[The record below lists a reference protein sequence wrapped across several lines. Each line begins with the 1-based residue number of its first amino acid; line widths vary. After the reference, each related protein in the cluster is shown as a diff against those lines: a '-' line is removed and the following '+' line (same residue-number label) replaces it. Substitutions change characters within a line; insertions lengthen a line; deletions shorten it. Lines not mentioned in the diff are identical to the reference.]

1 MVFYVVFSGN
11 DFPNDTQMIRDC
23 GNVEHTDRNIINTH
37 PLNSRQVLN
46 SELNAPPNV
55 AALKPTIPTTI
66 DGLIEYIAKNGDS
79 YEEKIIDEIEQMN
92 ERSLFR

>member
-11 DFPNDTQMIRDC
+11 DYQSESQMSRDC
-23 GNVEHTDRNIINTH
+23 GNIEQMDPNLINTH
-37 PLNSRQVLN
+37 PSNSRQA
-46 SELNAPPNV
+46 LNAPLNV
-55 AALKPTIPTTI
+55 STVKPTIPTTI

-79 YEEKIIDEIEQMN
+79 FEEKIIAEIAQMN

>member
-11 DFPNDTQMIRDC
+11 DYQNENQMSRDC
-23 GNVEHTDRNIINTH
+23 GNIEQMDQNVTLSSNN
-37 PLNSRQVLN
+37 RQTLN
-46 SELNAPPNV
+46 SESNAASNV

-66 DGLIEYIAKNGDS
+66 DGLIEYIAKNGDY
-79 YEEKIIDEIEQMN
+79 YETKIIEEIAQMN